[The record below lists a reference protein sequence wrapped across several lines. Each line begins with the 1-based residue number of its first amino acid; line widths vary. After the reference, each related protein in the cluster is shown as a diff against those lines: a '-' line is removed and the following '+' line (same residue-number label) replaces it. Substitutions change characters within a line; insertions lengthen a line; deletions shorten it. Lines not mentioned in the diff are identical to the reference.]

1 MVNAYYNLFTLN
13 SALNI
18 SLVNAYYNLFT
29 LNSALNISL
38 VNATLSL
45 WKMAQRR
52 TKYVRGKVTWYVGMP
67 HLTWCEGKGPGT

>member
-1 MVNAYYNLFTLN
+1 MAANTTIHVATHTKGEF
-13 SALNI
+13 I
-18 SLVNAYYNLFT
+18 YNLFT